1 MTYGDKEFTWN
12 TGRNL
17 ESIVDGDNQYSYTY
31 DENGIRTS
39 KTVNGKTTRFNTLGG
54 VVLAQSDSTGIM
66 YFQYDSAGAPIGF
79 VYNDIQYLYI
89 TNLSGDVLGITD
101 AESNPIINIKN
112 KAVSTETALSFIIL
126 LFLLSVSHQKCLYRK
141 C

>member
-1 MTYGDKEFTWN
+1 
-12 TGRNL
+12 
-17 ESIVDGDNQYSYTY
+17 
-31 DENGIRTS
+31 
-39 KTVNGKTTRFNTLGG
+39 
-54 VVLAQSDSTGIM
+54 M

-79 VYNDIQYLYI
+79 VYNDVQYLYI
-89 TNLSGDVLGITD
+89 TNISGDVLGITD